1 MKNSSSA
8 KHRSITRKL
17 TLGLIITLV
26 AVAGLSLVVNFVISS
41 HKANTEL
48 ERKADEYISGLTE
61 TLKHPLWTYNEDMI
75 KAIGAL
81 YSQDE
86 FVARLLIEGQDNL
99 IFFKSDKPDERS
111 VVARSVDI
119 LHDDEFIGRIQV
131 SLSARYYDTISKQLF
146 LSSSIT
152 ILSMIGALLVMT
164 GLLLRQ
170 YLAKPLSAFTEMV
183 QSYTAGHTGAFKQ
196 TLPYSEFI
204 SLVNVMDEM
213 GAKIESQ
220 MRSLQ
225 LTQYAVDSSSVAIY
239 WTDTDAHII
248 YANQSATR
256 SVRYS
261 SGELAKL
268 SLADID
274 FHWSNQ
280 HWREQLEKLKS
291 HGSITFES
299 EHRRKDYSTF
309 PIEMTA
315 TFLKYKDQ
323 EYIFAFVSDI
333 TNRRRAEEQIRK
345 LEEFEQFSKLA
356 VGREIQMIELKKEIN
371 DLHQHMNEPEKYR
384 IVS

>member
-26 AVAGLSLVVNFVISS
+26 SVAGLSLVVNFVISS

-99 IFFKSDKPDERS
+99 IFFKRDKPDERS
-111 VVARSVDI
+111 VVARAVDI

-183 QSYTAGHTGAFKQ
+183 QSYTAGHIGAFKQ
-196 TLPYSEFI
+196 TLPYSEFM

-261 SGELAKL
+261 SGELVKL

-280 HWREQLEKLKS
+280 HWHEQLEKLKS